1 MTKFRPCIDIHEG
14 KVKQIVGGTL
24 DTHKL
29 AINFESEHS
38 AAWYAKLYQQ
48 DQANGGHVIQL
59 GPGNHKAALD
69 ALQTWP
75 QGLQVG
81 GGINLEN
88 ASSWLESGASHV
100 IVTSYLFDDAGIFQ
114 ENKLEALIREVGKK
128 HLILDLSFRKH
139 NDSWIVAT
147 NRWQT
152 LSQLH
157 LNQKNIQSL
166 QNSCDEF
173 LIHAADVEGLQK
185 GIDEKVIQTIAP
197 WLEIPATYAGGAQSI
212 KDLQKVKNLSD
223 DKIDLTIGS
232 ALDIFGGTGAIYS
245 ECIAWNQRNKIG

>member
-1 MTKFRPCIDIHEG
+1 MTRFRPCIDIHEG

-29 AINFESEHS
+29 ATNFESDYS
-38 AAWYAKLYQQ
+38 AAWYADLYKQ
-48 DQANGGHVIQL
+48 DQALGGHVIQL
-59 GPGNHKAALD
+59 GPGNKNAAIA

-75 QGLQVG
+75 QGLQIG

-88 ASSWLESGASHV
+88 ASSWLENGASHI
-100 IVTSYLFDDAGIFQ
+100 IVTSYLFDEKGCFQ
-114 ENKLEALIREVGKK
+114 ENKLEALLKEVGKQ
-128 HLILDLSFRKH
+128 HLIIDLSFRKH

-166 QNSCDEF
+166 QNSCDEL
-173 LIHAADVEGLQK
+173 LIHAADVEGLQN
-185 GIDEKVIQTIAP
+185 GIDEEVIQTITP
-197 WLEIPATYAGGAQSI
+197 WLEIPTTYAGGAQSI
-212 KDLQKVKNLSD
+212 LDLEKVKKLSG

-245 ECIAWNQRNKIG
+245 ECIAWNQRNELG